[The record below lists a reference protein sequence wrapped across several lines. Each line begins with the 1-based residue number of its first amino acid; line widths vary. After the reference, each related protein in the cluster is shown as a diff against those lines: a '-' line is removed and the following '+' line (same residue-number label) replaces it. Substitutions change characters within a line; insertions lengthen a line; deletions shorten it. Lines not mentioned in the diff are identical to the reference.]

1 MTAAAWPEIPL
12 AAWAETRDTLHLWT
26 QIVGKVR
33 LVKTPFINHSWHA
46 TFYVT
51 PRGLTTSL
59 VPHGERLFGM
69 EFDFLEHRLAIQTVD
84 GERRAIPLVPKSV
97 AAFYREVLSTLDEL
111 GLPVEI
117 HTHPAEI
124 AGGIPFPEDETH
136 RSYDPEY
143 AQRFWR
149 TLASSHRVLQKF
161 RSTFVG
167 KASPVHF
174 FWGSFDLALTLFSGR
189 PAAPADHKMPH
200 MPKWVSVEASTQE
213 QAAFGFW
220 PGNVGGPFPDPA
232 FYAYAHP
239 APEGFAKI
247 EPRCRAATFPE
258 AMGEWLLP
266 YDYVRSA
273 KDPDAELLSF
283 LEDTYS
289 AVADLADWDE
299 NLVRTEKLPPG

>member
-1 MTAAAWPEIPL
+1 
-12 AAWAETRDTLHLWT
+12 
-26 QIVGKVR
+26 
-33 LVKTPFINHSWHA
+33 
-46 TFYVT
+46 
-51 PRGLTTSL
+51 
-59 VPHGERLFGM
+59 
-69 EFDFLEHRLAIQTVD
+69 
-84 GERRAIPLVPKSV
+84 VPKSV
-97 AAFYREVLSTLDEL
+97 ATFYREVLSTLDEL

-117 HTHPAEI
+117 HTHPSEI
-124 AGGIPFPEDETH
+124 AGGIPFPEDESH

-149 TLASSHRVLQKF
+149 TLATSHRVFQKF
-161 RSTFVG
+161 RSTFLG

-174 FWGSFDLALTLFSGR
+174 FWGSFDLSLTLFSGR
-189 PAAPADHKMPH
+189 PAIPSEHKMPH

-220 PGNVGGPFPDPA
+220 PGNVGGPVAEPA

-239 APEGFAKI
+239 APEGFSAI
-247 EPRCRAATFPE
+247 SPRCPAATFPE
-258 AMGEWLLP
+258 AMGEWVLP
-266 YDYVRSA
+266 YDYVRRA
-273 KDPDAELLSF
+273 KDPDAELTSF